1 MLKANQL
8 TITNIRNELNKIS
21 DEMLILIKKYNLMAN
36 SQLEVVEMARQNI
49 TDQKDYIRFLELSL
63 EGRIYGDA
71 ADTIEKAT
79 LSQNESQKP
88 H

>member
-1 MLKANQL
+1 MLKADKL
-8 TITNIRNELNKIS
+8 TITNIRKELDIIS
-21 DEMLILIKKYNLMAN
+21 NEMLSLIKKYKLMAN
-36 SQLEVVEMARQNI
+36 SQLEVVEMARNNI

-71 ADTIEKAT
+71 ATALEKAT
-79 LSQNESQKP
+79 VEQQSSAT